1 MAKKHP
7 EVEELEELEAKAE
20 EEKNRLFEATR
31 KVVLASVG
39 AVGLAQDEL
48 ENFINRLVKRGE
60 IAEKDAKKLLKE
72 ATERRRRSTRGL
84 DKQVNKQMD
93 KVMDRMNIPSKKDI
107 DTLSAKISELSAKV
121 EELKKE
127 KAHATHA

>member
-7 EVEELEELEAKAE
+7 EIEELEELEAKDE
-20 EEKNRLFEATR
+20 EERSRLFEATR

-48 ENFINRLVKRGE
+48 ENFVNRLVKRGE
-60 IAEKDAKKLLKE
+60 IAEKDARKLLKE
-72 ATERRRRSTRGL
+72 ATERRRKSARG
-84 DKQVNKQMD
+84 MD
-93 KVMDRMNIPSKKDI
+93 KRMEKQLNKALDWMNIPSKQDI
-107 DTLSAKISELSAKV
+107 EELGDKISELTAKV

-127 KAHATHA
+127 KVHV

>member
-1 MAKKHP
+1 MPKKHP

-20 EEKNRLFEATR
+20 EEKHRLFEATR

-48 ENFINRLVKRGE
+48 ENFVNRLVKRGE
-60 IAEKDAKKLLKE
+60 IAEKDARKLLKE
-72 ATERRRRSTRGL
+72 ATEKRRRRTRGF
-84 DKQVNKQMD
+84 DKQVGKNVD

-107 DTLSAKISELSAKV
+107 ETLSDKISELSAKV

-127 KAHATHA
+127 KANV

>member
-20 EEKNRLFEATR
+20 EEKNRLFELTR

-48 ENFINRLVKRGE
+48 ENFVNRLVKRGE
-60 IAEKDAKKLLKE
+60 IAEKDARKLLKE
-72 ATERRRRSTRGL
+72 ADDKRRKNSRGL
-84 DKQVNKQMD
+84 DKRVEKQLD

-107 DTLSAKISELSAKV
+107 DTLSIKISELSEKV
-121 EELKKE
+121 EDLKKE
-127 KAHATHA
+127 KAHTHA

>member
-20 EEKNRLFEATR
+20 EEKNRLFELTR

-48 ENFINRLVKRGE
+48 ENFVNRLVKRGE
-60 IAEKDAKKLLKE
+60 IAEKDARKLLKE
-72 ATERRRRSTRGL
+72 ANDKRRKNSRGL
-84 DKQVNKQMD
+84 DKQVEKQLD
-93 KVMDRMNIPSKKDI
+93 KMMDRMNIPSKKDI
-107 DTLSAKISELSAKV
+107 DTLSTKISELSEKV
-121 EELKKE
+121 EDLKKE
-127 KAHATHA
+127 KAHTHA

>member
-7 EVEELEELEAKAE
+7 EIEELEELEAKDE
-20 EEKNRLFEATR
+20 EERSRLFEATR

-48 ENFINRLVKRGE
+48 ENFMNRLVKRGE
-60 IAEKDAKKLLKE
+60 VAEKDARKLLKE
-72 ATERRRRSTRGL
+72 ANAKRRKNTRGV
-84 DKQVNKQMD
+84 DKRFEKQLNRAMEW
-93 KVMDRMNIPSKKDI
+93 MNIPSRSDI
-107 DTLSAKISELSAKV
+107 EELSDKISELTVKV

-127 KAHATHA
+127 KTHV

>member
-7 EVEELEELEAKAE
+7 EIEELEELEAKDE
-20 EEKNRLFEATR
+20 EERSRLFAATR

-48 ENFINRLVKRGE
+48 ENFMNRLVKRGE
-60 IAEKDAKKLLKE
+60 VAEKDARKLLKE
-72 ATERRRRSTRGL
+72 ANEKRRKNTRGV
-84 DKQVNKQMD
+84 DKRFEKQLNRAMEW
-93 KVMDRMNIPSKKDI
+93 MNIPSRSDI
-107 DTLSAKISELSAKV
+107 EELSDKISELTAKV

-127 KAHATHA
+127 KTHV